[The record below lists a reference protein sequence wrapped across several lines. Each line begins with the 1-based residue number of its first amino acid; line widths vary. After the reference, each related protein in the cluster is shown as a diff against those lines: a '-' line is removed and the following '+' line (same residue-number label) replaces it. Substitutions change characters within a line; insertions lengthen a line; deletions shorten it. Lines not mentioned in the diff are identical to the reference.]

1 MKGWKDIMKCKTFK
15 YKNYGDCYFNVS
27 NYLYN
32 KQSMAISME
41 STDGEPITTV
51 TVNMTDYLYEPD
63 TATIKNYSENS
74 GLTKF
79 LEKLGVI
86 EEVYTNAK
94 CNPYASENET
104 IDYCLMNI
112 EKLKEYTNTF
122 NYEWSL

>member
-15 YKNYGDCYFNVS
+15 YKNYGDCYFNVL

-41 STDGEPITTV
+41 STDGESITTV

-86 EEVYTNAK
+86 EEVYTSAK

>member
-1 MKGWKDIMKCKTFK
+1 
-15 YKNYGDCYFNVS
+15 
-27 NYLYN
+27 
-32 KQSMAISME
+32 MAISME

-51 TVNMTDYLYEPD
+51 TVNMEDYLYEPD

-86 EEVYTNAK
+86 EEVYTRAK
-94 CNPYASENET
+94 CNPRASESET

>member
-1 MKGWKDIMKCKTFK
+1 MENIMKCKTFK

-27 NYLYN
+27 NYLHN

-51 TVNMTDYLYEPD
+51 TVNMADYLYEPD

-86 EEVYTNAK
+86 EEIYTRAK
-94 CNPYASENET
+94 CNPRASEGET

>member
-27 NYLYN
+27 NHLYN

-86 EEVYTNAK
+86 EEVYTSAK